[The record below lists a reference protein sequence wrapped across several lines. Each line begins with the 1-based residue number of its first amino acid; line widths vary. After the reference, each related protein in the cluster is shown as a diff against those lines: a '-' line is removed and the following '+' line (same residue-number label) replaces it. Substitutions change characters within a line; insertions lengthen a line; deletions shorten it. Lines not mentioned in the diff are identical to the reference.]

1 MSNLAPQSEI
11 LNLAPSKTSQTSFS
25 KTIKNNPKEE
35 KAGENERE
43 SFLNALLASIE
54 ETNEHLPT
62 HMKISESEI
71 VGEVIQ
77 KLQIGNFDEGDKI
90 SVFESAPLMQ
100 ILSVLD
106 KLKTDLSNVK
116 LANLANNNT
125 LLQLI
130 KNENNFNAL
139 KNANSLGELLNLAK
153 DMGLEVRDIKVD
165 RLLDLKATFPNLDKK
180 DFFKGAIDN
189 VFKEVLNHK
198 LAHIE
203 KGLDKNLHTQNK
215 TPAKTNEANSLLSK
229 TLQNLDSLIKKEDKT
244 HQFDK
249 AKKENDEEIE
259 LKIPIKTNK
268 NEILNEVVEKFSQKT
283 KINEKETQ
291 SKETLKL
298 KEEIKEPNLEPKK
311 ENLNIQKEN
320 FKTQNLKE
328 MTHLGKEP
336 LNKPDENVNLQE
348 KTKSPLKETVLNATL
363 GKDIAKETIKETP
376 NVKDFMQP
384 DENVN
389 LQEKTKSPLKETVLN
404 ATLGKDIAK
413 ETIKETPNVKDF
425 MQPDENVNL
434 QEKTKSPLK
443 ETVLNATLG
452 KDIAKET
459 IKETPNV
466 KDFMQKEFTQKETS
480 KENLKDVKLNH
491 LSEGLK
497 ITSENLTKVVQN
509 KTSEN
514 LFSELLNKETNK
526 ELFTKENGEN
536 TADTEK
542 SGIDDLNNLVKD
554 LSRVS
559 QNQKIISPKETLQ
572 YFSKDLKE
580 AMEQYKAPITK
591 LSITLNPSNLGE
603 VEVTLVQRGANLHIN
618 FNSNH
623 NAMNLFLQ
631 HQAEFKNSLVNMG
644 FTGLEM
650 NFSEQGKREQQQEKK
665 AKSHYYEENFEE
677 ENSPKINLELVLA
690 KYF

>member
-11 LNLAPSKTSQTSFS
+11 LNLAPSKTSQASFS

-43 SFLNALLASIE
+43 SFLNSLLASIE

-71 VGEVIQ
+71 VGEVMQ

-90 SVFESAPLMQ
+90 SIFESAPLMQ

-203 KGLDKNLHTQNK
+203 KNLDTNLHTQNK
-215 TPAKTNEANSLLSK
+215 TPIKANEANSLLSK

-249 AKKENDEEIE
+249 TKKENDEETE
-259 LKIPIKTNK
+259 LKTPIKTNK

-311 ENLNIQKEN
+311 ENLSTQKEN
-320 FKTQNLKE
+320 LKTQKEDLKE

-348 KTKSPLKETVLNATL
+348 KTKSPLKEAVLNATL

-376 NVKDFMQP
+376 NVKDF
-384 DENVN
+384 
-389 LQEKTKSPLKETVLN
+389 
-404 ATLGKDIAK
+404 I
-413 ETIKETPNVKDF
+413 
-425 MQPDENVNL
+425 
-434 QEKTKSPLK
+434 
-443 ETVLNATLG
+443 
-452 KDIAKET
+452 
-459 IKETPNV
+459 
-466 KDFMQKEFTQKETS
+466 QKEFTQKETS

-526 ELFTKENGEN
+526 ELFTKENGKN
-536 TADTEK
+536 TANTEK

-554 LSRVS
+554 LSRVN

-580 AMEQYKAPITK
+580 AMQEYKAPITK

>member
-11 LNLAPSKTSQTSFS
+11 LNLAPSKTSQASFS

-43 SFLNALLASIE
+43 SFLNSLLASIE

-71 VGEVIQ
+71 VGEVMQ

-203 KGLDKNLHTQNK
+203 KNLDTNLHTQNK
-215 TPAKTNEANSLLSK
+215 TPIKTNEANSLLSK

-244 HQFDK
+244 RQLDQG
-249 AKKENDEEIE
+249 KKESDEETE
-259 LKIPIKTNK
+259 LKTPIKTNK

-291 SKETLKL
+291 SKETFKL

-311 ENLNIQKEN
+311 ENLSTQKEN
-320 FKTQNLKE
+320 LKTQKEDLKE

-336 LNKPDENVNLQE
+336 LNKSDENVNLQE
-348 KTKSPLKETVLNATL
+348 KTKSPFKEAVLNATL
-363 GKDIAKETIKETP
+363 GKDVAKETIKET
-376 NVKDFMQP
+376 
-384 DENVN
+384 
-389 LQEKTKSPLKETVLN
+389 L
-404 ATLGKDIAK
+404 
-413 ETIKETPNVKDF
+413 
-425 MQPDENVNL
+425 
-434 QEKTKSPLK
+434 
-443 ETVLNATLG
+443 
-452 KDIAKET
+452 
-459 IKETPNV
+459 NV

-536 TADTEK
+536 TANTEK

-554 LSRVS
+554 LSRVN

-650 NFSEQGKREQQQEKK
+650 NFSDQGKKEQQQEKK
-665 AKSHYYEENFEE
+665 SKSHYYEENFEE
-677 ENSPKINLELVLA
+677 ESGPKINLELVLA

>member
-11 LNLAPSKTSQTSFS
+11 LNLAPSKTSQASFS

-43 SFLNALLASIE
+43 SFLNSLLASIE

-71 VGEVIQ
+71 VGEVMQ

-203 KGLDKNLHTQNK
+203 KNLDTNLHTQNK
-215 TPAKTNEANSLLSK
+215 TPIKTNEANSLLSK

-244 HQFDK
+244 RQLNQG
-249 AKKENDEEIE
+249 KKESDEETE
-259 LKIPIKTNK
+259 LKTPIKTNK

-291 SKETLKL
+291 SKETFKL
-298 KEEIKEPNLEPKK
+298 KEEIKEPNLEPKRENLSTQK
-311 ENLNIQKEN
+311 ENLKTQKED
-320 FKTQNLKE
+320 LKE
-328 MTHLGKEP
+328 MAHLGKEP
-336 LNKPDENVNLQE
+336 LNKSDENVNLQE
-348 KTKSPLKETVLNATL
+348 KTKSPLKEAVLNATL
-363 GKDIAKETIKETP
+363 GKDVAKETIKET
-376 NVKDFMQP
+376 
-384 DENVN
+384 
-389 LQEKTKSPLKETVLN
+389 L
-404 ATLGKDIAK
+404 
-413 ETIKETPNVKDF
+413 
-425 MQPDENVNL
+425 
-434 QEKTKSPLK
+434 
-443 ETVLNATLG
+443 
-452 KDIAKET
+452 
-459 IKETPNV
+459 NV

-536 TADTEK
+536 TANTEK

-554 LSRVS
+554 LSRVN

-650 NFSEQGKREQQQEKK
+650 NFSDQGKKEQQQEKK
-665 AKSHYYEENFEE
+665 SKSHYYEENFEE
-677 ENSPKINLELVLA
+677 ESGPKINLELVLA

>member
-11 LNLAPSKTSQTSFS
+11 LNLAPSKTSQASFS

-35 KAGENERE
+35 KTGENERE
-43 SFLNALLASIE
+43 SFLNSLLASIE

-71 VGEVIQ
+71 VGEVMQ

-90 SVFESAPLMQ
+90 SIFESAPLMQ

-203 KGLDKNLHTQNK
+203 KNLDTNLHTQNK
-215 TPAKTNEANSLLSK
+215 TPIKTNEANSLLSK

-249 AKKENDEEIE
+249 TKKENDEETE
-259 LKIPIKTNK
+259 PKTPIKTNK

-311 ENLNIQKEN
+311 ENLSTQKEN
-320 FKTQNLKE
+320 LKTQKEDLKE

-336 LNKPDENVNLQE
+336 LNKSDENVNLQE
-348 KTKSPLKETVLNATL
+348 KTKSPLKEAVLNATL
-363 GKDIAKETIKETP
+363 GKDVAKETIKET
-376 NVKDFMQP
+376 
-384 DENVN
+384 
-389 LQEKTKSPLKETVLN
+389 L
-404 ATLGKDIAK
+404 
-413 ETIKETPNVKDF
+413 
-425 MQPDENVNL
+425 
-434 QEKTKSPLK
+434 
-443 ETVLNATLG
+443 
-452 KDIAKET
+452 
-459 IKETPNV
+459 NV

-536 TADTEK
+536 TANTEK
-542 SGIDDLNNLVKD
+542 SSIDDLNNLVKD
-554 LSRVS
+554 LSRVN

-650 NFSEQGKREQQQEKK
+650 NFSDQGKKEQQQEKK
-665 AKSHYYEENFEE
+665 SKSHYYEENFEE
-677 ENSPKINLELVLA
+677 ESGPKINLELVLA

>member
-11 LNLAPSKTSQTSFS
+11 LNLAPSKTSQASFS

-43 SFLNALLASIE
+43 SFLNSLLASIE

-71 VGEVIQ
+71 VGEVMQ

-90 SVFESAPLMQ
+90 SIFESAPLMQ

-153 DMGLEVRDIKVD
+153 DMGLEVRDIKID

-203 KGLDKNLHTQNK
+203 KSLDKNLHTQNK
-215 TPAKTNEANSLLSK
+215 TPIKTNEANSLLSK
-229 TLQNLDSLIKKEDKT
+229 TLQNLDSLIKKEDKA
-244 HQFDK
+244 HQLDQG
-249 AKKENDEEIE
+249 KKESDEEIE
-259 LKIPIKTNK
+259 PKTPIKTNK

-311 ENLNIQKEN
+311 ENLSTQKEN
-320 FKTQNLKE
+320 LKTQKEDLKE

-336 LNKPDENVNLQE
+336 LNKSDENVNLQE
-348 KTKSPLKETVLNATL
+348 KTKSPLKEAVLNATL
-363 GKDIAKETIKETP
+363 GKDVAKETIKET
-376 NVKDFMQP
+376 
-384 DENVN
+384 
-389 LQEKTKSPLKETVLN
+389 L
-404 ATLGKDIAK
+404 
-413 ETIKETPNVKDF
+413 
-425 MQPDENVNL
+425 
-434 QEKTKSPLK
+434 
-443 ETVLNATLG
+443 
-452 KDIAKET
+452 
-459 IKETPNV
+459 NV

-536 TADTEK
+536 TANTEK

-554 LSRVS
+554 LSRVN

-650 NFSEQGKREQQQEKK
+650 NFSDQGKREQQQEKK

>member
-11 LNLAPSKTSQTSFS
+11 LNLAPSKTSQASFS

-71 VGEVIQ
+71 VGEVMQ

-203 KGLDKNLHTQNK
+203 KSLDKNLHTQNK

-249 AKKENDEEIE
+249 TKKENDEETE
-259 LKIPIKTNK
+259 LKTPIKTNK

-311 ENLNIQKEN
+311 ENLNTQKEN
-320 FKTQNLKE
+320 LKTQKEDLKE

-348 KTKSPLKETVLNATL
+348 KTKSPLKEA
-363 GKDIAKETIKETP
+363 
-376 NVKDFMQP
+376 
-384 DENVN
+384 
-389 LQEKTKSPLKETVLN
+389 
-404 ATLGKDIAK
+404 
-413 ETIKETPNVKDF
+413 
-425 MQPDENVNL
+425 
-434 QEKTKSPLK
+434 
-443 ETVLNATLG
+443 VLNATLG

-466 KDFMQKEFTQKETS
+466 KDFMQKEFTQKEAS

-526 ELFTKENGEN
+526 DLFTKENGEN
-536 TADTEK
+536 TANTEK
-542 SGIDDLNNLVKD
+542 SGINDLNNLVKD
-554 LSRVS
+554 LSRVN

>member
-11 LNLAPSKTSQTSFS
+11 LNLAPSKTSQASFS

-43 SFLNALLASIE
+43 SFLNSLLASIE

-71 VGEVIQ
+71 VGEVMQ

-203 KGLDKNLHTQNK
+203 KILDKNLHTQNK
-215 TPAKTNEANSLLSK
+215 TPIKTNEANSLLSK
-229 TLQNLDSLIKKEDKT
+229 TLQNLDSLIKKENKT

-249 AKKENDEEIE
+249 TKKENDEEIE
-259 LKIPIKTNK
+259 LKTPIKTNK

-311 ENLNIQKEN
+311 ENLSTQKENLKIQKED
-320 FKTQNLKE
+320 LKE

-336 LNKPDENVNLQE
+336 LNKSDENVNLQE
-348 KTKSPLKETVLNATL
+348 KTKSPLKEAVLNATL
-363 GKDIAKETIKETP
+363 GKDVAKETIKET
-376 NVKDFMQP
+376 
-384 DENVN
+384 
-389 LQEKTKSPLKETVLN
+389 L
-404 ATLGKDIAK
+404 
-413 ETIKETPNVKDF
+413 
-425 MQPDENVNL
+425 
-434 QEKTKSPLK
+434 
-443 ETVLNATLG
+443 
-452 KDIAKET
+452 
-459 IKETPNV
+459 NV

-536 TADTEK
+536 TANTEK

-554 LSRVS
+554 LSRVN

-650 NFSEQGKREQQQEKK
+650 NFSDQGKKEQQQEKK
-665 AKSHYYEENFEE
+665 SKSHYYEENFEE
-677 ENSPKINLELVLA
+677 ESGPKINLELVLA

>member
-1 MSNLAPQSEI
+1 MSNLSPQSEI
-11 LNLAPSKTSQTSFS
+11 LNLAPSKTSQASFS

-43 SFLNALLASIE
+43 SFLNSLLASIE

-71 VGEVIQ
+71 VGEVMQ

-90 SVFESAPLMQ
+90 SIFESAPLMQ

-203 KGLDKNLHTQNK
+203 KNLDTNLHTQNK
-215 TPAKTNEANSLLSK
+215 TPIKTNEANSLLSK

-249 AKKENDEEIE
+249 TKKENDEETE
-259 LKIPIKTNK
+259 LKTPIKTNK

-298 KEEIKEPNLEPKK
+298 KEEIKESNLEPKK
-311 ENLNIQKEN
+311 ENLSTQKEN
-320 FKTQNLKE
+320 LKTQKEDLKE

-336 LNKPDENVNLQE
+336 LNKSDENVNLQE
-348 KTKSPLKETVLNATL
+348 KTKSPLKEAVLNATL
-363 GKDIAKETIKETP
+363 GKDVAKETIKET
-376 NVKDFMQP
+376 
-384 DENVN
+384 
-389 LQEKTKSPLKETVLN
+389 L
-404 ATLGKDIAK
+404 
-413 ETIKETPNVKDF
+413 
-425 MQPDENVNL
+425 
-434 QEKTKSPLK
+434 
-443 ETVLNATLG
+443 
-452 KDIAKET
+452 
-459 IKETPNV
+459 NV

-536 TADTEK
+536 TANTEK
-542 SGIDDLNNLVKD
+542 SSIDDLNNLVKD
-554 LSRVS
+554 LSRVN

-650 NFSEQGKREQQQEKK
+650 NFSDQGKKEQQQEKK
-665 AKSHYYEENFEE
+665 SKSHYYEENFEE
-677 ENSPKINLELVLA
+677 ESGPKINLELVLA

>member
-11 LNLAPSKTSQTSFS
+11 LNLAPSKTSQASFS

-153 DMGLEVRDIKVD
+153 DMGLEVRDIKID

-203 KGLDKNLHTQNK
+203 KNLDTNLHTQNK
-215 TPAKTNEANSLLSK
+215 TPIKTNEANSLLSK

-244 HQFDK
+244 RQLDQG
-249 AKKENDEEIE
+249 KKESDEETE
-259 LKIPIKTNK
+259 LKTPIKTNK

-291 SKETLKL
+291 SKETFKL

-311 ENLNIQKEN
+311 ENLSTQKEN
-320 FKTQNLKE
+320 LKTQKEDLKE
-328 MTHLGKEP
+328 MAHLGKEP
-336 LNKPDENVNLQE
+336 LNKSDENVNLQE
-348 KTKSPLKETVLNATL
+348 KTKSPLKEAVLNATL
-363 GKDIAKETIKETP
+363 GKDVAKETIKET
-376 NVKDFMQP
+376 
-384 DENVN
+384 
-389 LQEKTKSPLKETVLN
+389 L
-404 ATLGKDIAK
+404 
-413 ETIKETPNVKDF
+413 
-425 MQPDENVNL
+425 
-434 QEKTKSPLK
+434 
-443 ETVLNATLG
+443 
-452 KDIAKET
+452 
-459 IKETPNV
+459 NV

-536 TADTEK
+536 TANTEK

-554 LSRVS
+554 LSRVN

>member
-11 LNLAPSKTSQTSFS
+11 LNLAPSKTSQASFS

-43 SFLNALLASIE
+43 SFLNSLLASIE

-71 VGEVIQ
+71 VGEVMQ

-90 SVFESAPLMQ
+90 SIFESAPLMQ

-203 KGLDKNLHTQNK
+203 KNLDTNLHTQNK
-215 TPAKTNEANSLLSK
+215 TPIKTNEANSLLSK

-249 AKKENDEEIE
+249 TKKENDEETE
-259 LKIPIKTNK
+259 LKTPIKTNK
-268 NEILNEVVEKFSQKT
+268 
-283 KINEKETQ
+283 
-291 SKETLKL
+291 
-298 KEEIKEPNLEPKK
+298 
-311 ENLNIQKEN
+311 
-320 FKTQNLKE
+320 
-328 MTHLGKEP
+328 
-336 LNKPDENVNLQE
+336 
-348 KTKSPLKETVLNATL
+348 
-363 GKDIAKETIKETP
+363 
-376 NVKDFMQP
+376 
-384 DENVN
+384 
-389 LQEKTKSPLKETVLN
+389 
-404 ATLGKDIAK
+404 
-413 ETIKETPNVKDF
+413 
-425 MQPDENVNL
+425 
-434 QEKTKSPLK
+434 
-443 ETVLNATLG
+443 
-452 KDIAKET
+452 
-459 IKETPNV
+459 NV

-536 TADTEK
+536 TANTEK

-554 LSRVS
+554 LSRVN

-650 NFSEQGKREQQQEKK
+650 NFSDQGKREQQQEKK

-677 ENSPKINLELVLA
+677 ESGPKINLELVLA

>member
-11 LNLAPSKTSQTSFS
+11 LNLAPSKTSQASFS

-43 SFLNALLASIE
+43 SFLNSLLASIE

-71 VGEVIQ
+71 VGEVMQ

-203 KGLDKNLHTQNK
+203 KNLDTNLHTQNK
-215 TPAKTNEANSLLSK
+215 TPIKTNEANSLLSK

-249 AKKENDEEIE
+249 TKKENDEETE
-259 LKIPIKTNK
+259 LKTPIKTNK

-311 ENLNIQKEN
+311 ENLSTQKEN
-320 FKTQNLKE
+320 LKTQKEDLKE
-328 MTHLGKEP
+328 MAHLGKEP
-336 LNKPDENVNLQE
+336 LNKSDENVNLQE
-348 KTKSPLKETVLNATL
+348 KTKSPLKEAVLNATL
-363 GKDIAKETIKETP
+363 GKDVAKETIKET
-376 NVKDFMQP
+376 
-384 DENVN
+384 
-389 LQEKTKSPLKETVLN
+389 L
-404 ATLGKDIAK
+404 
-413 ETIKETPNVKDF
+413 
-425 MQPDENVNL
+425 
-434 QEKTKSPLK
+434 
-443 ETVLNATLG
+443 
-452 KDIAKET
+452 
-459 IKETPNV
+459 NV

-536 TADTEK
+536 TANTEK

-554 LSRVS
+554 LSRVN

-650 NFSEQGKREQQQEKK
+650 NFSDQGKKEQQQEKK
-665 AKSHYYEENFEE
+665 SKSHYYEENFEE
-677 ENSPKINLELVLA
+677 ESGPKINLELVLA

>member
-11 LNLAPSKTSQTSFS
+11 LNLAPSKTSQASFS

-43 SFLNALLASIE
+43 SFLNSLLASIE

-71 VGEVIQ
+71 VGEVMQ

-90 SVFESAPLMQ
+90 SIFESAPLMQ

-203 KGLDKNLHTQNK
+203 KNLDTNLHTQNK
-215 TPAKTNEANSLLSK
+215 TPIKTNEANSLLSK

-249 AKKENDEEIE
+249 TKKENDEETE
-259 LKIPIKTNK
+259 LKTPIKTNK

-311 ENLNIQKEN
+311 ENLSTQKEN
-320 FKTQNLKE
+320 LKTQKEDLKE

-336 LNKPDENVNLQE
+336 LNKSDENVNLQE
-348 KTKSPLKETVLNATL
+348 KTKSPLKEAVLNATL
-363 GKDIAKETIKETP
+363 GKDVAKETIKET
-376 NVKDFMQP
+376 
-384 DENVN
+384 
-389 LQEKTKSPLKETVLN
+389 L
-404 ATLGKDIAK
+404 
-413 ETIKETPNVKDF
+413 
-425 MQPDENVNL
+425 
-434 QEKTKSPLK
+434 
-443 ETVLNATLG
+443 
-452 KDIAKET
+452 
-459 IKETPNV
+459 NV

-536 TADTEK
+536 TANTEK

-554 LSRVS
+554 LSRVN

-580 AMEQYKAPITK
+580 AMEQHKAPITK

-650 NFSEQGKREQQQEKK
+650 NFSDQGKREQQQEKK

-677 ENSPKINLELVLA
+677 ESGPKINLELVLA

>member
-1 MSNLAPQSEI
+1 MSNLSPQSEI
-11 LNLAPSKTSQTSFS
+11 LNLAPSKTSQASFS

-43 SFLNALLASIE
+43 SFLNSLLASIE

-71 VGEVIQ
+71 VGEVMQ

-203 KGLDKNLHTQNK
+203 KSLDKNLHTQNK

-244 HQFDK
+244 RQLDQG
-249 AKKENDEEIE
+249 KKESDEETE
-259 LKIPIKTNK
+259 LKTPIKTNK

-311 ENLNIQKEN
+311 ENLSTQKEN
-320 FKTQNLKE
+320 LKTQKEDLKE

-336 LNKPDENVNLQE
+336 LNKSDENVNLQE
-348 KTKSPLKETVLNATL
+348 KTKSPLKEAVLNATL
-363 GKDIAKETIKETP
+363 GKDVAKETIKET
-376 NVKDFMQP
+376 
-384 DENVN
+384 
-389 LQEKTKSPLKETVLN
+389 L
-404 ATLGKDIAK
+404 
-413 ETIKETPNVKDF
+413 
-425 MQPDENVNL
+425 
-434 QEKTKSPLK
+434 
-443 ETVLNATLG
+443 
-452 KDIAKET
+452 
-459 IKETPNV
+459 NV

-536 TADTEK
+536 TANTEK

-554 LSRVS
+554 LSRVN

-650 NFSEQGKREQQQEKK
+650 NFSDQGKKEQQQEKK
-665 AKSHYYEENFEE
+665 SKSHYYEENFEE
-677 ENSPKINLELVLA
+677 ESGPKINLELVLA

>member
-11 LNLAPSKTSQTSFS
+11 LNLAPSKTSQASFS

-43 SFLNALLASIE
+43 SFLNSLLASIE

-71 VGEVIQ
+71 VGEVMQ

-203 KGLDKNLHTQNK
+203 KNLDTNLHTQNK
-215 TPAKTNEANSLLSK
+215 TPIKTNEANSLLSK

-244 HQFDK
+244 RQLDQG
-249 AKKENDEEIE
+249 KKESDEETE
-259 LKIPIKTNK
+259 LKTPIKTNK

-291 SKETLKL
+291 SKETFKL

-311 ENLNIQKEN
+311 ENLSTQKEN
-320 FKTQNLKE
+320 LKTQKEDLKE

-336 LNKPDENVNLQE
+336 LNKSDENVNLQE
-348 KTKSPLKETVLNATL
+348 KTKSPFKEAVLNATL
-363 GKDIAKETIKETP
+363 GKDVAKETIKET
-376 NVKDFMQP
+376 
-384 DENVN
+384 
-389 LQEKTKSPLKETVLN
+389 L
-404 ATLGKDIAK
+404 
-413 ETIKETPNVKDF
+413 
-425 MQPDENVNL
+425 
-434 QEKTKSPLK
+434 
-443 ETVLNATLG
+443 
-452 KDIAKET
+452 
-459 IKETPNV
+459 NV

-536 TADTEK
+536 TANTEK

-554 LSRVS
+554 LSRVN

>member
-1 MSNLAPQSEI
+1 MSNLSPQSEI
-11 LNLAPSKTSQTSFS
+11 LNLAPSKTSQASFS

-43 SFLNALLASIE
+43 SFLNSLLASIE

-71 VGEVIQ
+71 VGEVMQ

-203 KGLDKNLHTQNK
+203 KNLDTNLHTQNK
-215 TPAKTNEANSLLSK
+215 TPIKTNEANSLLSK

-249 AKKENDEEIE
+249 TKKESDEETE
-259 LKIPIKTNK
+259 LKTPIKTNK
-268 NEILNEVVEKFSQKT
+268 NEILNEVVEKISQKT

-311 ENLNIQKEN
+311 ENLSTQKEN
-320 FKTQNLKE
+320 LKTQKEDLKE
-328 MTHLGKEP
+328 MTHLSKEP
-336 LNKPDENVNLQE
+336 LNKSDENVNLQE
-348 KTKSPLKETVLNATL
+348 KTKSPLKEAVLNATL
-363 GKDIAKETIKETP
+363 GKDVAKETIKET
-376 NVKDFMQP
+376 
-384 DENVN
+384 
-389 LQEKTKSPLKETVLN
+389 L
-404 ATLGKDIAK
+404 
-413 ETIKETPNVKDF
+413 
-425 MQPDENVNL
+425 
-434 QEKTKSPLK
+434 
-443 ETVLNATLG
+443 
-452 KDIAKET
+452 
-459 IKETPNV
+459 NV

-536 TADTEK
+536 TANTEK

-554 LSRVS
+554 LSRVN

-650 NFSEQGKREQQQEKK
+650 NFSDQGKKEQQQEKK
-665 AKSHYYEENFEE
+665 SKSHYYEENFEE
-677 ENSPKINLELVLA
+677 ESGPKINLELVLA

>member
-11 LNLAPSKTSQTSFS
+11 LNLAPSKTSQASFS

-35 KAGENERE
+35 KTGENERE
-43 SFLNALLASIE
+43 SFLNSLLASIE

-71 VGEVIQ
+71 VGEVMQ

-203 KGLDKNLHTQNK
+203 KSLDKNLHTQNK
-215 TPAKTNEANSLLSK
+215 TPIKTNEANSLLSK

-249 AKKENDEEIE
+249 TKKESDEEIE
-259 LKIPIKTNK
+259 LKTPIKTNK

-311 ENLNIQKEN
+311 ENLNTQKEN
-320 FKTQNLKE
+320 LKTQKEDLKE

-348 KTKSPLKETVLNATL
+348 KTKSPLKEAVLNATL
-363 GKDIAKETIKETP
+363 GKDIAKETIKET
-376 NVKDFMQP
+376 
-384 DENVN
+384 
-389 LQEKTKSPLKETVLN
+389 L
-404 ATLGKDIAK
+404 
-413 ETIKETPNVKDF
+413 
-425 MQPDENVNL
+425 
-434 QEKTKSPLK
+434 
-443 ETVLNATLG
+443 
-452 KDIAKET
+452 
-459 IKETPNV
+459 NV

-536 TADTEK
+536 TANTEK

-554 LSRVS
+554 LSRVN

-580 AMEQYKAPITK
+580 TMEQYKAPITK

-650 NFSEQGKREQQQEKK
+650 NFSDQGKKEQQQEKK
-665 AKSHYYEENFEE
+665 SKSHYYEENFEE
-677 ENSPKINLELVLA
+677 ESSPKINLELVLA

>member
-11 LNLAPSKTSQTSFS
+11 LNLAPSKTSQASFS

-43 SFLNALLASIE
+43 SFLNSLLASIE

-71 VGEVIQ
+71 VGEVMQ

-90 SVFESAPLMQ
+90 SIFESAPLMQ

-203 KGLDKNLHTQNK
+203 KNLDTNLHTQNK
-215 TPAKTNEANSLLSK
+215 TPIKTNEANSLLSK

-249 AKKENDEEIE
+249 TKKENDEETE
-259 LKIPIKTNK
+259 LKTPIKTNK

-311 ENLNIQKEN
+311 ENLSTQKEN
-320 FKTQNLKE
+320 LKTQKEDLKE
-328 MTHLGKEP
+328 ITHLGKEP
-336 LNKPDENVNLQE
+336 LNKSDENVNLQE
-348 KTKSPLKETVLNATL
+348 KTKSPFKEAVLNATL
-363 GKDIAKETIKETP
+363 GKDVAKETIKET
-376 NVKDFMQP
+376 
-384 DENVN
+384 
-389 LQEKTKSPLKETVLN
+389 L
-404 ATLGKDIAK
+404 
-413 ETIKETPNVKDF
+413 
-425 MQPDENVNL
+425 
-434 QEKTKSPLK
+434 
-443 ETVLNATLG
+443 
-452 KDIAKET
+452 
-459 IKETPNV
+459 NV

-536 TADTEK
+536 TANTEK

-554 LSRVS
+554 LSRVN

-650 NFSEQGKREQQQEKK
+650 NFSDQGKKEQQQEKK
-665 AKSHYYEENFEE
+665 SKSHYYEENFEE
-677 ENSPKINLELVLA
+677 ESGPKINLELVLA

>member
-11 LNLAPSKTSQTSFS
+11 LNLAPSKTSQASFG

-43 SFLNALLASIE
+43 SFLNSLLASIE

-71 VGEVIQ
+71 VGEVMQ

-153 DMGLEVRDIKVD
+153 DMGLEVRDIKID

-203 KGLDKNLHTQNK
+203 KNLDTNLHTQNK
-215 TPAKTNEANSLLSK
+215 TPIKANEANSLLSK

-249 AKKENDEEIE
+249 TKKESDEETE
-259 LKIPIKTNK
+259 LKTPIKTNK

-311 ENLNIQKEN
+311 ENLSTQKEN
-320 FKTQNLKE
+320 LKTQKEDLKE

-336 LNKPDENVNLQE
+336 LNKSDENVNLQE
-348 KTKSPLKETVLNATL
+348 KTKSPLKEAVLNATL
-363 GKDIAKETIKETP
+363 GKDVAKETIKET
-376 NVKDFMQP
+376 
-384 DENVN
+384 
-389 LQEKTKSPLKETVLN
+389 L
-404 ATLGKDIAK
+404 
-413 ETIKETPNVKDF
+413 
-425 MQPDENVNL
+425 
-434 QEKTKSPLK
+434 
-443 ETVLNATLG
+443 
-452 KDIAKET
+452 
-459 IKETPNV
+459 NV

-536 TADTEK
+536 TANTEK

-554 LSRVS
+554 LSRVN

-650 NFSEQGKREQQQEKK
+650 NFSDQGKKEQQQEKK
-665 AKSHYYEENFEE
+665 SKSHYYEENFEE
-677 ENSPKINLELVLA
+677 ESGPKINLELVLA

>member
-11 LNLAPSKTSQTSFS
+11 LNLAPSKTSQASFS

-43 SFLNALLASIE
+43 SFLNSLLASIE

-71 VGEVIQ
+71 VGEVMQ

-203 KGLDKNLHTQNK
+203 KSLDKNLHTQNK

-229 TLQNLDSLIKKEDKT
+229 TLQNLDFLIKKEDKT

-249 AKKENDEEIE
+249 VKKENDEEIE
-259 LKIPIKTNK
+259 LKTPIKTNK

-291 SKETLKL
+291 SKETFKL

-311 ENLNIQKEN
+311 ENLSTQKENLKIQKENLNIQKEN
-320 FKTQNLKE
+320 FKTQKEDLKE

-348 KTKSPLKETVLNATL
+348 KTKSPLKEAVLNATL
-363 GKDIAKETIKETP
+363 GKDIAKETIKETL
-376 NVKDFMQP
+376 NVKD
-384 DENVN
+384 
-389 LQEKTKSPLKETVLN
+389 L
-404 ATLGKDIAK
+404 
-413 ETIKETPNVKDF
+413 
-425 MQPDENVNL
+425 
-434 QEKTKSPLK
+434 
-443 ETVLNATLG
+443 
-452 KDIAKET
+452 
-459 IKETPNV
+459 
-466 KDFMQKEFTQKETS
+466 MQKEFTQKETS

-536 TADTEK
+536 TANTEK

-554 LSRVS
+554 LSRVN

-580 AMEQYKAPITK
+580 AMQEYKAPITK

>member
-11 LNLAPSKTSQTSFS
+11 LNLAPSKTSQASFS

-43 SFLNALLASIE
+43 SFLNSLLASIE

-71 VGEVIQ
+71 VGEVMQ

-90 SVFESAPLMQ
+90 SIFESAPLMQ

-203 KGLDKNLHTQNK
+203 KNLDTNLHTQNK
-215 TPAKTNEANSLLSK
+215 TPIKTNEANSLLSK

-244 HQFDK
+244 RQLDQG
-249 AKKENDEEIE
+249 KKESDEETE
-259 LKIPIKTNK
+259 LKTPIKTNK

-291 SKETLKL
+291 SKETFKL

-311 ENLNIQKEN
+311 ENLSTQKEN
-320 FKTQNLKE
+320 LKTQKEDLKE

-336 LNKPDENVNLQE
+336 LNKSDENVNLQE
-348 KTKSPLKETVLNATL
+348 KTKSPFKEAVLNATL
-363 GKDIAKETIKETP
+363 GKDVAKETIKET
-376 NVKDFMQP
+376 
-384 DENVN
+384 
-389 LQEKTKSPLKETVLN
+389 L
-404 ATLGKDIAK
+404 
-413 ETIKETPNVKDF
+413 
-425 MQPDENVNL
+425 
-434 QEKTKSPLK
+434 
-443 ETVLNATLG
+443 
-452 KDIAKET
+452 
-459 IKETPNV
+459 NV

-536 TADTEK
+536 TANTEK

-554 LSRVS
+554 LSRVN

-650 NFSEQGKREQQQEKK
+650 NFSDQGKKEQQQEKK
-665 AKSHYYEENFEE
+665 SKSHYYEENFEE
-677 ENSPKINLELVLA
+677 ESGPKINLELVLA

>member
-1 MSNLAPQSEI
+1 MSNLSPQSEI
-11 LNLAPSKTSQTSFS
+11 LNLAPSKTSQASFS

-43 SFLNALLASIE
+43 SFLNSLLASIE

-71 VGEVIQ
+71 VGEVMQ

-203 KGLDKNLHTQNK
+203 KNLDTNLHTQNK
-215 TPAKTNEANSLLSK
+215 TPIKTNEANSLLSK

-249 AKKENDEEIE
+249 TKKENDEETE
-259 LKIPIKTNK
+259 LKTPIKTNK

-311 ENLNIQKEN
+311 ENLSTQKEN
-320 FKTQNLKE
+320 LKTQKEDLKE
-328 MTHLGKEP
+328 MAHLGKEP
-336 LNKPDENVNLQE
+336 LNKSDKNVNLQE
-348 KTKSPLKETVLNATL
+348 KTKSPLKEAVLNATL
-363 GKDIAKETIKETP
+363 GKDVAKETIKET
-376 NVKDFMQP
+376 
-384 DENVN
+384 
-389 LQEKTKSPLKETVLN
+389 L
-404 ATLGKDIAK
+404 
-413 ETIKETPNVKDF
+413 
-425 MQPDENVNL
+425 
-434 QEKTKSPLK
+434 
-443 ETVLNATLG
+443 
-452 KDIAKET
+452 
-459 IKETPNV
+459 NV

-536 TADTEK
+536 TANTEK

-554 LSRVS
+554 LSRVN

-650 NFSEQGKREQQQEKK
+650 NFSDQGKKEQQQEKK
-665 AKSHYYEENFEE
+665 SKSHYYEENFEE
-677 ENSPKINLELVLA
+677 ESGPKINLELVLA

>member
-71 VGEVIQ
+71 VGEVMQ

-203 KGLDKNLHTQNK
+203 KNLDTNLHTQNK
-215 TPAKTNEANSLLSK
+215 TPIKTNEANSLLSK

-244 HQFDK
+244 RQLDQG
-249 AKKENDEEIE
+249 KKESDEETE
-259 LKIPIKTNK
+259 LKTPIKTNK

-311 ENLNIQKEN
+311 ENLSTQKEN
-320 FKTQNLKE
+320 LKTQKEDLKE

-336 LNKPDENVNLQE
+336 LNKSDENVNLQE
-348 KTKSPLKETVLNATL
+348 KTKSPLKEAVLNATL
-363 GKDIAKETIKETP
+363 GKDVAKETIKET
-376 NVKDFMQP
+376 
-384 DENVN
+384 
-389 LQEKTKSPLKETVLN
+389 L
-404 ATLGKDIAK
+404 
-413 ETIKETPNVKDF
+413 
-425 MQPDENVNL
+425 
-434 QEKTKSPLK
+434 
-443 ETVLNATLG
+443 
-452 KDIAKET
+452 
-459 IKETPNV
+459 NV

-536 TADTEK
+536 TANTEK

-554 LSRVS
+554 LSRVN

-650 NFSEQGKREQQQEKK
+650 NFSDQGKKEQQQEKK
-665 AKSHYYEENFEE
+665 SKSHYYEENFEE
-677 ENSPKINLELVLA
+677 ESGHKINLELVLA

>member
-11 LNLAPSKTSQTSFS
+11 LNLAPSKTSQASFS

-43 SFLNALLASIE
+43 SFLNSLLASIE

-71 VGEVIQ
+71 VGEVMQ

-180 DFFKGAIDN
+180 DFFKGAINN

-203 KGLDKNLHTQNK
+203 KNLDTNLHTQNK
-215 TPAKTNEANSLLSK
+215 TPIKTNEANSLLSK

-244 HQFDK
+244 RQLDQG
-249 AKKENDEEIE
+249 KKESDEETE
-259 LKIPIKTNK
+259 LKTPIKTNK

-291 SKETLKL
+291 SKETFKL

-311 ENLNIQKEN
+311 ENLSTQKEN
-320 FKTQNLKE
+320 LKTQKEDLKE

-336 LNKPDENVNLQE
+336 LNKSDENVNLQE
-348 KTKSPLKETVLNATL
+348 KTKSPFKEAVLNATL
-363 GKDIAKETIKETP
+363 GKDVAKETIKET
-376 NVKDFMQP
+376 
-384 DENVN
+384 
-389 LQEKTKSPLKETVLN
+389 L
-404 ATLGKDIAK
+404 
-413 ETIKETPNVKDF
+413 
-425 MQPDENVNL
+425 
-434 QEKTKSPLK
+434 
-443 ETVLNATLG
+443 
-452 KDIAKET
+452 
-459 IKETPNV
+459 NV

-536 TADTEK
+536 TANTEK

-554 LSRVS
+554 LSRVN

-650 NFSEQGKREQQQEKK
+650 NFSDQGKKEQQQEKK
-665 AKSHYYEENFEE
+665 SKSHYYEENFEE
-677 ENSPKINLELVLA
+677 ESGPKINLELVLA

>member
-11 LNLAPSKTSQTSFS
+11 LNLAPSKTSQASFS

-43 SFLNALLASIE
+43 SFLNSLLASIE

-71 VGEVIQ
+71 VGEVMQ

-90 SVFESAPLMQ
+90 SIFESAPLMQ

-203 KGLDKNLHTQNK
+203 KNLDTNLHTQNK
-215 TPAKTNEANSLLSK
+215 TPIKTNEANSLLSK

-249 AKKENDEEIE
+249 TKKENDEETE
-259 LKIPIKTNK
+259 LKTPIKTNK

-311 ENLNIQKEN
+311 ENLSTQKEN
-320 FKTQNLKE
+320 LKTQKEDLKE

-336 LNKPDENVNLQE
+336 LNKSDENVNLQE
-348 KTKSPLKETVLNATL
+348 KTKSPLKEAVLNATL
-363 GKDIAKETIKETP
+363 GKDVAKETIKET
-376 NVKDFMQP
+376 
-384 DENVN
+384 
-389 LQEKTKSPLKETVLN
+389 L
-404 ATLGKDIAK
+404 
-413 ETIKETPNVKDF
+413 
-425 MQPDENVNL
+425 
-434 QEKTKSPLK
+434 
-443 ETVLNATLG
+443 
-452 KDIAKET
+452 
-459 IKETPNV
+459 NV

-480 KENLKDVKLNH
+480 KENLKDVKLNR

-536 TADTEK
+536 TANTEK

-554 LSRVS
+554 LSRVN

-650 NFSEQGKREQQQEKK
+650 NFSDQGKREQQQEKK

-677 ENSPKINLELVLA
+677 ESGPKINLELVLA

>member
-1 MSNLAPQSEI
+1 MSNLSPQSEI
-11 LNLAPSKTSQTSFS
+11 LNLAPSKTSQASFS

-43 SFLNALLASIE
+43 SFLNSLLASIE

-71 VGEVIQ
+71 VGEVMQ

-90 SVFESAPLMQ
+90 SIFESAPLMQ

-203 KGLDKNLHTQNK
+203 KNLDTNLHTQNK
-215 TPAKTNEANSLLSK
+215 TPIKTNEANSLLSK

-249 AKKENDEEIE
+249 TKKENDEETE
-259 LKIPIKTNK
+259 LKTPIKTNK

-291 SKETLKL
+291 SKETFKL

-311 ENLNIQKEN
+311 ENLSTQKEN
-320 FKTQNLKE
+320 LKTQKEDLKE
-328 MTHLGKEP
+328 MAHLGKEP
-336 LNKPDENVNLQE
+336 LNKSDENVNLQE
-348 KTKSPLKETVLNATL
+348 KTKSPLKEAVLNATL
-363 GKDIAKETIKETP
+363 GKDVAKETIKET
-376 NVKDFMQP
+376 
-384 DENVN
+384 
-389 LQEKTKSPLKETVLN
+389 L
-404 ATLGKDIAK
+404 
-413 ETIKETPNVKDF
+413 
-425 MQPDENVNL
+425 
-434 QEKTKSPLK
+434 
-443 ETVLNATLG
+443 
-452 KDIAKET
+452 
-459 IKETPNV
+459 NV

-536 TADTEK
+536 TANTEK

-554 LSRVS
+554 LSRVN

-650 NFSEQGKREQQQEKK
+650 NFSEQGKKEQQQEKK

>member
-1 MSNLAPQSEI
+1 MSNLSPQSEI
-11 LNLAPSKTSQTSFS
+11 LNLAPSKTSQASFS

-43 SFLNALLASIE
+43 SFLNSLLASIE

-71 VGEVIQ
+71 VGEVMQ

-90 SVFESAPLMQ
+90 SIFESAPLMQ

-153 DMGLEVRDIKVD
+153 DMGLEVRDIKID

-203 KGLDKNLHTQNK
+203 KNLDTNLHTQNK
-215 TPAKTNEANSLLSK
+215 TPIKTNEANSLLSK

-249 AKKENDEEIE
+249 TKKENDEETE
-259 LKIPIKTNK
+259 LKTPIKTNK

-311 ENLNIQKEN
+311 ENLSTQKEN
-320 FKTQNLKE
+320 LKTQKEDLKE

-336 LNKPDENVNLQE
+336 LNKSDENVNLQE
-348 KTKSPLKETVLNATL
+348 KTKSPLKEAVLNATL
-363 GKDIAKETIKETP
+363 GKDVAKETIKET
-376 NVKDFMQP
+376 
-384 DENVN
+384 
-389 LQEKTKSPLKETVLN
+389 L
-404 ATLGKDIAK
+404 
-413 ETIKETPNVKDF
+413 
-425 MQPDENVNL
+425 
-434 QEKTKSPLK
+434 
-443 ETVLNATLG
+443 
-452 KDIAKET
+452 
-459 IKETPNV
+459 NV

-536 TADTEK
+536 TANTEK

-554 LSRVS
+554 LSRVN

-650 NFSEQGKREQQQEKK
+650 NFSDQGKKEQQQEKK
-665 AKSHYYEENFEE
+665 SKSHYYEENFEE
-677 ENSPKINLELVLA
+677 ESGPKINLELVLA

>member
-1 MSNLAPQSEI
+1 MSNLSPQSEI
-11 LNLAPSKTSQTSFS
+11 LNLAPSKTSQASFS

-43 SFLNALLASIE
+43 SFLNSLLASIE

-71 VGEVIQ
+71 VGEVMQ

-90 SVFESAPLMQ
+90 SIFESAPLMQ

-203 KGLDKNLHTQNK
+203 KSLDKNLHTQNK
-215 TPAKTNEANSLLSK
+215 TPAKTNEASSLLSK
-229 TLQNLDSLIKKEDKT
+229 TLQNLDSLIKKENKT

-249 AKKENDEEIE
+249 TKKENDEEIE
-259 LKIPIKTNK
+259 LKTPIKTNK

-311 ENLNIQKEN
+311 ENLSTQKEN
-320 FKTQNLKE
+320 LKTQKEDLKE

-336 LNKPDENVNLQE
+336 LNKSDENVNLQE
-348 KTKSPLKETVLNATL
+348 KTKSPLKEAVLNATL
-363 GKDIAKETIKETP
+363 GKDVAKETIKET
-376 NVKDFMQP
+376 
-384 DENVN
+384 
-389 LQEKTKSPLKETVLN
+389 L
-404 ATLGKDIAK
+404 
-413 ETIKETPNVKDF
+413 
-425 MQPDENVNL
+425 
-434 QEKTKSPLK
+434 
-443 ETVLNATLG
+443 
-452 KDIAKET
+452 
-459 IKETPNV
+459 NV

-536 TADTEK
+536 TANTEK

-554 LSRVS
+554 LSRVN

-650 NFSEQGKREQQQEKK
+650 NFSDQGKKEQQQEKK
-665 AKSHYYEENFEE
+665 AKSHYYEENFKEE
-677 ENSPKINLELVLA
+677 SGPKINLELVLA

>member
-11 LNLAPSKTSQTSFS
+11 LNLAPSKTSQASFS

-43 SFLNALLASIE
+43 SFLNSLLASIE

-71 VGEVIQ
+71 VGEVMQ

-203 KGLDKNLHTQNK
+203 KNLDTNLHTQNK
-215 TPAKTNEANSLLSK
+215 TPIKTNEANSLLSK

-249 AKKENDEEIE
+249 TKKENDEETE
-259 LKIPIKTNK
+259 LKTPIKTNK

-311 ENLNIQKEN
+311 ENLSTQKEN
-320 FKTQNLKE
+320 LKTQKEDLKE

-336 LNKPDENVNLQE
+336 LNKSDENVNLQE
-348 KTKSPLKETVLNATL
+348 KTKSPLKEAVLNATL
-363 GKDIAKETIKETP
+363 GKDVAKETIKET
-376 NVKDFMQP
+376 
-384 DENVN
+384 
-389 LQEKTKSPLKETVLN
+389 L
-404 ATLGKDIAK
+404 
-413 ETIKETPNVKDF
+413 
-425 MQPDENVNL
+425 
-434 QEKTKSPLK
+434 
-443 ETVLNATLG
+443 
-452 KDIAKET
+452 
-459 IKETPNV
+459 NV

-536 TADTEK
+536 TANTEK
-542 SGIDDLNNLVKD
+542 SSIDDLNNLVKD
-554 LSRVS
+554 LSRVN

-650 NFSEQGKREQQQEKK
+650 NFSDQGKKEQQQEKK
-665 AKSHYYEENFEE
+665 SKSHYYEENFEE

>member
-11 LNLAPSKTSQTSFS
+11 LNLAPSKTSQASFS

-153 DMGLEVRDIKVD
+153 DMGLEVRDIKID

-203 KGLDKNLHTQNK
+203 KNLDTNLHTQNK
-215 TPAKTNEANSLLSK
+215 TPIKTNEANSLLSK

-244 HQFDK
+244 RQLDQG
-249 AKKENDEEIE
+249 KKESDEETE
-259 LKIPIKTNK
+259 LKTPIKTNK

-311 ENLNIQKEN
+311 ENLSTQKEN
-320 FKTQNLKE
+320 LKTQKEDLKE

-336 LNKPDENVNLQE
+336 LNKSDENVNLQE
-348 KTKSPLKETVLNATL
+348 KTKSPLKEAVLNATL
-363 GKDIAKETIKETP
+363 GKDVAKETIKET
-376 NVKDFMQP
+376 
-384 DENVN
+384 
-389 LQEKTKSPLKETVLN
+389 L
-404 ATLGKDIAK
+404 
-413 ETIKETPNVKDF
+413 
-425 MQPDENVNL
+425 
-434 QEKTKSPLK
+434 
-443 ETVLNATLG
+443 
-452 KDIAKET
+452 
-459 IKETPNV
+459 NV

-536 TADTEK
+536 TANTEK

-554 LSRVS
+554 LSRVN

-650 NFSEQGKREQQQEKK
+650 NFSDQGKKEQQQEKK
-665 AKSHYYEENFEE
+665 SKSHYYEENFEE
-677 ENSPKINLELVLA
+677 ESGPKINLELVLA

>member
-11 LNLAPSKTSQTSFS
+11 LNLAPSKTSQASFS

-43 SFLNALLASIE
+43 SFLNSLLASIE

-71 VGEVIQ
+71 VGEVMQ

-90 SVFESAPLMQ
+90 SIFESAPLMQ

-203 KGLDKNLHTQNK
+203 KNLDTNLHTQNK
-215 TPAKTNEANSLLSK
+215 TPIKTNEANSLLSK

-249 AKKENDEEIE
+249 TKKENDEETE
-259 LKIPIKTNK
+259 LKTPIKTNK

-311 ENLNIQKEN
+311 ENLSTQKEN
-320 FKTQNLKE
+320 LKTQKEDLKE

-336 LNKPDENVNLQE
+336 LNKSDENVNLQE
-348 KTKSPLKETVLNATL
+348 KTKSPLKEAVLNATL
-363 GKDIAKETIKETP
+363 GKDVAKETIKET
-376 NVKDFMQP
+376 
-384 DENVN
+384 
-389 LQEKTKSPLKETVLN
+389 L
-404 ATLGKDIAK
+404 
-413 ETIKETPNVKDF
+413 
-425 MQPDENVNL
+425 
-434 QEKTKSPLK
+434 
-443 ETVLNATLG
+443 
-452 KDIAKET
+452 
-459 IKETPNV
+459 NV

-536 TADTEK
+536 TANTEK

-554 LSRVS
+554 LSRVN

-650 NFSEQGKREQQQEKK
+650 NFSDQGKKEQQQEKK
-665 AKSHYYEENFEE
+665 SKSHYYEENFEE

>member
-11 LNLAPSKTSQTSFS
+11 LNLAPSKTSQASFS

-43 SFLNALLASIE
+43 SFLNSLLASIE

-71 VGEVIQ
+71 VGEVMQ

-203 KGLDKNLHTQNK
+203 KNLDTNLHTQNK
-215 TPAKTNEANSLLSK
+215 TPIKTNEANSLLSK

-244 HQFDK
+244 RQLDQG
-249 AKKENDEEIE
+249 KKESDEETE
-259 LKIPIKTNK
+259 LKTPIKTNK

-291 SKETLKL
+291 SKETFKL

-311 ENLNIQKEN
+311 ENLSTQKEN
-320 FKTQNLKE
+320 LKTQKEDLKE

-336 LNKPDENVNLQE
+336 LNKSDENVNLQE
-348 KTKSPLKETVLNATL
+348 KTKSP
-363 GKDIAKETIKETP
+363 
-376 NVKDFMQP
+376 
-384 DENVN
+384 
-389 LQEKTKSPLKETVLN
+389 
-404 ATLGKDIAK
+404 
-413 ETIKETPNVKDF
+413 
-425 MQPDENVNL
+425 
-434 QEKTKSPLK
+434 
-443 ETVLNATLG
+443 
-452 KDIAKET
+452 
-459 IKETPNV
+459 
-466 KDFMQKEFTQKETS
+466 
-480 KENLKDVKLNH
+480 
-491 LSEGLK
+491 
-497 ITSENLTKVVQN
+497 
-509 KTSEN
+509 
-514 LFSELLNKETNK
+514 
-526 ELFTKENGEN
+526 
-536 TADTEK
+536 TEK

-554 LSRVS
+554 LSRVN

-650 NFSEQGKREQQQEKK
+650 NFSDQGKKEQQQEKK
-665 AKSHYYEENFEE
+665 SKSHYYEENFEE
-677 ENSPKINLELVLA
+677 ESGPKINLELVLA

>member
-11 LNLAPSKTSQTSFS
+11 LNLAPSKTSQASFS

-43 SFLNALLASIE
+43 SFLNSLLASIE

-71 VGEVIQ
+71 VGEVMQ

-153 DMGLEVRDIKVD
+153 DMGLEVRDIKID

-203 KGLDKNLHTQNK
+203 KSLDKNLHTQNK
-215 TPAKTNEANSLLSK
+215 TPIKTNEANSLLSK
-229 TLQNLDSLIKKEDKT
+229 TLQNLDSLIKKEDKA
-244 HQFDK
+244 HQLDQG
-249 AKKENDEEIE
+249 KKESDEEIE
-259 LKIPIKTNK
+259 PKTPIKTNK

-311 ENLNIQKEN
+311 ENLSTQKEN
-320 FKTQNLKE
+320 LKTQKEDLKE

-336 LNKPDENVNLQE
+336 LNKSDENVNLQE
-348 KTKSPLKETVLNATL
+348 KTKSPLKEAVLNATL
-363 GKDIAKETIKETP
+363 GKDVAKETIKET
-376 NVKDFMQP
+376 
-384 DENVN
+384 
-389 LQEKTKSPLKETVLN
+389 L
-404 ATLGKDIAK
+404 
-413 ETIKETPNVKDF
+413 
-425 MQPDENVNL
+425 
-434 QEKTKSPLK
+434 
-443 ETVLNATLG
+443 
-452 KDIAKET
+452 
-459 IKETPNV
+459 NV

-536 TADTEK
+536 TANTEK

-554 LSRVS
+554 LSRVN

-650 NFSEQGKREQQQEKK
+650 NFSDQGKREQQQEKK
-665 AKSHYYEENFEE
+665 SKSHYYEENFEE
-677 ENSPKINLELVLA
+677 ESGPKINLELVLA

>member
-71 VGEVIQ
+71 VGEVMQ

-180 DFFKGAIDN
+180 NFFKGAIDN

-203 KGLDKNLHTQNK
+203 KSLDKNLHTQNK
-215 TPAKTNEANSLLSK
+215 TPIKTNEANSLLSK

-249 AKKENDEEIE
+249 TKKENDEETE
-259 LKIPIKTNK
+259 LKTPIKTNK

-311 ENLNIQKEN
+311 ENLSTQKENLKAQKEN
-320 FKTQNLKE
+320 FKTQKEDLKEPNLEPKRENLKTQKEDLKE

-348 KTKSPLKETVLNATL
+348 KTKSPLKEAVLNATL

-376 NVKDFMQP
+376 NVKDF
-384 DENVN
+384 
-389 LQEKTKSPLKETVLN
+389 
-404 ATLGKDIAK
+404 I
-413 ETIKETPNVKDF
+413 
-425 MQPDENVNL
+425 
-434 QEKTKSPLK
+434 
-443 ETVLNATLG
+443 
-452 KDIAKET
+452 
-459 IKETPNV
+459 
-466 KDFMQKEFTQKETS
+466 QKEFTQKETS

-526 ELFTKENGEN
+526 DLFTKENGEN
-536 TADTEK
+536 TANTEK

-554 LSRVS
+554 LSRVN

-665 AKSHYYEENFEE
+665 SKSHYYEENFEE
-677 ENSPKINLELVLA
+677 ESGPKINLELVLA

>member
-35 KAGENERE
+35 KASENERE
-43 SFLNALLASIE
+43 SFLNSLLASIE

-71 VGEVIQ
+71 VGEVMQ

-90 SVFESAPLMQ
+90 SIFESAPLMQ

-180 DFFKGAIDN
+180 EFFKGAIDN
-189 VFKEVLNHK
+189 VFKEILNSK

-203 KGLDKNLHTQNK
+203 KNLDKNLHTQNK
-215 TPAKTNEANSLLSK
+215 APIKTNEANSLLSK

-244 HQFDK
+244 HQLDK
-249 AKKENDEEIE
+249 TKKENDEEIE
-259 LKIPIKTNK
+259 IKTPTKTSK
-268 NEILNEVVEKFSQKT
+268 NEVLNELVEKFSQKT
-283 KINEKETQ
+283 KITEKETQ
-291 SKETLKL
+291 SKEIPTF

-311 ENLNIQKEN
+311 ENFKTQKEDLSIQKEN
-320 FKTQNLKE
+320 FKTQKEDLKE
-328 MTHLGKEP
+328 TAHLSKEP
-336 LNKPDENVNLQE
+336 LNKTDENVNLQE
-348 KTKSPLKETVLNATL
+348 KTKSPLKEAVLNATL
-363 GKDIAKETIKETP
+363 GKETPRETLKETL
-376 NVKDFMQP
+376 NVKD
-384 DENVN
+384 
-389 LQEKTKSPLKETVLN
+389 L
-404 ATLGKDIAK
+404 
-413 ETIKETPNVKDF
+413 
-425 MQPDENVNL
+425 
-434 QEKTKSPLK
+434 
-443 ETVLNATLG
+443 
-452 KDIAKET
+452 
-459 IKETPNV
+459 
-466 KDFMQKEFTQKETS
+466 MQKEFAQKEIS
-480 KENLKDVKLNH
+480 KESPKENPKEIKLNH
-491 LSEGLK
+491 SNEGLK
-497 ITSENLTKVVQN
+497 ITSENFTKVVQN
-509 KTSEN
+509 KTNEN

-526 ELFTKENGEN
+526 ELFTKENSEN
-536 TADTEK
+536 TTNTEK
-542 SGIDDLNNLVKD
+542 SSVDDLNNLVKD
-554 LSRVS
+554 LSRVN
-559 QNQKIISPKETLQ
+559 QNQKIISPKESLQ

-580 AMEQYKAPITK
+580 AMEQQYKAPITK

-603 VEVTLVQRGANLHIN
+603 VEVTLVQRGTNLHIN

-650 NFSEQGKREQQQEKK
+650 NFSEQGKKEQHQEKK
-665 AKSHYYEENFEE
+665 SKTHYYEESIEE
-677 ENSPKINLELVLA
+677 ESSPKINLELVLA

>member
-1 MSNLAPQSEI
+1 MSNLSPQSEI
-11 LNLAPSKTSQTSFS
+11 LNLAPSKTSQASFS

-43 SFLNALLASIE
+43 SFLNSLLASIE

-71 VGEVIQ
+71 VGEVMQ

-203 KGLDKNLHTQNK
+203 KNLDTNLHTQNK
-215 TPAKTNEANSLLSK
+215 TPIKTNEANSLLSK

-244 HQFDK
+244 RQLDQG
-249 AKKENDEEIE
+249 KKESDEETE
-259 LKIPIKTNK
+259 LKTPIKTNK

-291 SKETLKL
+291 SKETFKL

-311 ENLNIQKEN
+311 ENLSTQKEN
-320 FKTQNLKE
+320 LKTQKEDLKE

-336 LNKPDENVNLQE
+336 LNKSDENVNLQE
-348 KTKSPLKETVLNATL
+348 KTKSPLKEA
-363 GKDIAKETIKETP
+363 
-376 NVKDFMQP
+376 
-384 DENVN
+384 
-389 LQEKTKSPLKETVLN
+389 
-404 ATLGKDIAK
+404 
-413 ETIKETPNVKDF
+413 
-425 MQPDENVNL
+425 
-434 QEKTKSPLK
+434 
-443 ETVLNATLG
+443 VLNATLG

-514 LFSELLNKETNK
+514 LFSDLLNKETNK
-526 ELFTKENGEN
+526 DLFTKENGEN
-536 TADTEK
+536 TANTEK

-554 LSRVS
+554 LSRVN

-650 NFSEQGKREQQQEKK
+650 NFSDQGKKEQQQEKK
-665 AKSHYYEENFEE
+665 SKSHYYEENFEE
-677 ENSPKINLELVLA
+677 ESGPKINLELVLA

>member
-11 LNLAPSKTSQTSFS
+11 LNLAPSKTSQASFS

-43 SFLNALLASIE
+43 SFLNSLLASIE

-71 VGEVIQ
+71 VGEVMQ

-203 KGLDKNLHTQNK
+203 KNLDTNLHTQNK
-215 TPAKTNEANSLLSK
+215 TPIKTNEANSLLSK

-249 AKKENDEEIE
+249 TKKESDEETE
-259 LKIPIKTNK
+259 LKTPIKTNK

-311 ENLNIQKEN
+311 ENLSTQKEN
-320 FKTQNLKE
+320 LKTQKEDLKE
-328 MTHLGKEP
+328 MTHLSKEP
-336 LNKPDENVNLQE
+336 LNKSDENVNLQE
-348 KTKSPLKETVLNATL
+348 KTKSPLKEAVLNATL
-363 GKDIAKETIKETP
+363 GKDVTKETIKET
-376 NVKDFMQP
+376 
-384 DENVN
+384 
-389 LQEKTKSPLKETVLN
+389 L
-404 ATLGKDIAK
+404 
-413 ETIKETPNVKDF
+413 
-425 MQPDENVNL
+425 
-434 QEKTKSPLK
+434 
-443 ETVLNATLG
+443 
-452 KDIAKET
+452 
-459 IKETPNV
+459 NV

-536 TADTEK
+536 TANTEK

-554 LSRVS
+554 LSRVN

-650 NFSEQGKREQQQEKK
+650 NFSDQGKREQQQEKK

-677 ENSPKINLELVLA
+677 ESGPKINLELVLA

>member
-1 MSNLAPQSEI
+1 MSNLSPQSEI
-11 LNLAPSKTSQTSFS
+11 LNLAPSKTSQASFS

-43 SFLNALLASIE
+43 SFLNSLLASIE

-71 VGEVIQ
+71 VGEVMQ

-203 KGLDKNLHTQNK
+203 KNLDTNLHTQNK
-215 TPAKTNEANSLLSK
+215 TPIKTNEANSLLSK

-244 HQFDK
+244 RQLDQG
-249 AKKENDEEIE
+249 KKESDEETE
-259 LKIPIKTNK
+259 LKTPIKTNK

-291 SKETLKL
+291 SKETFKL

-311 ENLNIQKEN
+311 ENLSTQKEN
-320 FKTQNLKE
+320 LKTQKEDLKE
-328 MTHLGKEP
+328 MAHLGKEP
-336 LNKPDENVNLQE
+336 LNKSDENVNLQE
-348 KTKSPLKETVLNATL
+348 KTKSPLKEAVLNATL
-363 GKDIAKETIKETP
+363 GKDVAKETIKET
-376 NVKDFMQP
+376 
-384 DENVN
+384 
-389 LQEKTKSPLKETVLN
+389 L
-404 ATLGKDIAK
+404 
-413 ETIKETPNVKDF
+413 
-425 MQPDENVNL
+425 
-434 QEKTKSPLK
+434 
-443 ETVLNATLG
+443 
-452 KDIAKET
+452 
-459 IKETPNV
+459 NV

-536 TADTEK
+536 TANTEK

-554 LSRVS
+554 LSRVN

-650 NFSEQGKREQQQEKK
+650 NFSDQGKKEQQQEKK
-665 AKSHYYEENFEE
+665 SKSHYYEENFEE
-677 ENSPKINLELVLA
+677 ESGHKINLELVLA

>member
-1 MSNLAPQSEI
+1 MSNLSPQSEI
-11 LNLAPSKTSQTSFS
+11 LNLAPSKTSQASFS

-43 SFLNALLASIE
+43 SFLNSLLASIE

-71 VGEVIQ
+71 VGEVMQ

-203 KGLDKNLHTQNK
+203 KNLDTNLHTQNK
-215 TPAKTNEANSLLSK
+215 TPIKTNEANSLLSK

-244 HQFDK
+244 RQLDQG
-249 AKKENDEEIE
+249 KKESDEETE
-259 LKIPIKTNK
+259 LKTPIKTNK

-311 ENLNIQKEN
+311 ENLSTQKEN
-320 FKTQNLKE
+320 LKTQKEDLKE

-336 LNKPDENVNLQE
+336 LNKSDENVNLQE
-348 KTKSPLKETVLNATL
+348 KTKSPLKEAVLNATL
-363 GKDIAKETIKETP
+363 GKDVAKETIKET
-376 NVKDFMQP
+376 
-384 DENVN
+384 
-389 LQEKTKSPLKETVLN
+389 L
-404 ATLGKDIAK
+404 
-413 ETIKETPNVKDF
+413 
-425 MQPDENVNL
+425 
-434 QEKTKSPLK
+434 
-443 ETVLNATLG
+443 
-452 KDIAKET
+452 
-459 IKETPNV
+459 NV

-536 TADTEK
+536 TANTEK
-542 SGIDDLNNLVKD
+542 SSIDDLNNLVKD
-554 LSRVS
+554 LSRVN

-650 NFSEQGKREQQQEKK
+650 NFSDQGKREQQQEKK

-677 ENSPKINLELVLA
+677 ESGPKINLELVLA

>member
-11 LNLAPSKTSQTSFS
+11 LNLAPSKTSQASFS

-43 SFLNALLASIE
+43 SFLNSLLASIE

-71 VGEVIQ
+71 VGEVMQ

-203 KGLDKNLHTQNK
+203 KNLDTNLHTQNK
-215 TPAKTNEANSLLSK
+215 TPIKANEANSLLSK

-249 AKKENDEEIE
+249 TKKESDEETE
-259 LKIPIKTNK
+259 LKTPIKTNK

-311 ENLNIQKEN
+311 ENLSTQKEN
-320 FKTQNLKE
+320 LKTQKEDLKE
-328 MTHLGKEP
+328 TTHLSKEP
-336 LNKPDENVNLQE
+336 LNKSDENVNLQE
-348 KTKSPLKETVLNATL
+348 KTKSPLKEAVLNATL
-363 GKDIAKETIKETP
+363 GKDVAKETIKET
-376 NVKDFMQP
+376 
-384 DENVN
+384 
-389 LQEKTKSPLKETVLN
+389 L
-404 ATLGKDIAK
+404 
-413 ETIKETPNVKDF
+413 
-425 MQPDENVNL
+425 
-434 QEKTKSPLK
+434 
-443 ETVLNATLG
+443 
-452 KDIAKET
+452 
-459 IKETPNV
+459 NV

-536 TADTEK
+536 TANTEK

-554 LSRVS
+554 LSRVN

-650 NFSEQGKREQQQEKK
+650 NFSDQGKKEQQQEKK
-665 AKSHYYEENFEE
+665 SKSHYYEENFEE
-677 ENSPKINLELVLA
+677 ESGPKINLELVLA

>member
-11 LNLAPSKTSQTSFS
+11 LNLAPSKTSQASFS

-43 SFLNALLASIE
+43 SFLNSLLASIE

-71 VGEVIQ
+71 VGEVMQ

-203 KGLDKNLHTQNK
+203 KNLDTNLHTQNK
-215 TPAKTNEANSLLSK
+215 TPIKTNEANSLLSK

-249 AKKENDEEIE
+249 TKKENDEETE
-259 LKIPIKTNK
+259 LKTPIKTNK

-291 SKETLKL
+291 SKETFKL

-311 ENLNIQKEN
+311 ENLSTQKEN
-320 FKTQNLKE
+320 LKTQKEDLKE
-328 MTHLGKEP
+328 MAHLGKEP
-336 LNKPDENVNLQE
+336 LNKSDENVNLQE
-348 KTKSPLKETVLNATL
+348 KTKSPLKEAVLNATL
-363 GKDIAKETIKETP
+363 GKDVAKETIKET
-376 NVKDFMQP
+376 
-384 DENVN
+384 
-389 LQEKTKSPLKETVLN
+389 L
-404 ATLGKDIAK
+404 
-413 ETIKETPNVKDF
+413 
-425 MQPDENVNL
+425 
-434 QEKTKSPLK
+434 
-443 ETVLNATLG
+443 
-452 KDIAKET
+452 
-459 IKETPNV
+459 NV

-536 TADTEK
+536 TANTEK

-554 LSRVS
+554 LSRVN

-677 ENSPKINLELVLA
+677 ESGPKINLELVLA